1 VFPTGSFLLG
11 GYLNFLLAKTRSKAN
26 GSAAAAAAAAAAT
39 YVVLVSW
46 FFLLRSE
53 LAI

>member
-26 GSAAAAAAAAAAT
+26 GSAAAAAAAAAT

>member
-26 GSAAAAAAAAAAT
+26 GSAAAAAAAT

-46 FFLLRSE
+46 FFFVTL
-53 LAI
+53 